1 MKLETVHKLE
11 RAIIVALNLDGWD
24 LTWTGEKFEHYD
36 AVGRTPKGKDCII
49 EFKFRKTYY
58 ETKILEKYK
67 YDELMNMPYDLVKLY
82 SVHDP
87 KGNYLYWL
95 NELDVGEPVT
105 MYLPDTT
112 MWDTKKIKK
121 QVYLLTEQQAAIF
134 DKSS

>member
-1 MKLETVHKLE
+1 M
-11 RAIIVALNLDGWD
+11 
-24 LTWTGEKFEHYD
+24 
-36 AVGRTPKGKDCII
+36 
-49 EFKFRKTYY
+49 
-58 ETKILEKYK
+58 
-67 YDELMNMPYDLVKLY
+67 KLY

>member
-1 MKLETVHKLE
+1 M
-11 RAIIVALNLDGWD
+11 I
-24 LTWTGEKFEHYD
+24 
-36 AVGRTPKGKDCII
+36 
-49 EFKFRKTYY
+49 
-58 ETKILEKYK
+58 EKYK
-67 YDELMNMPYDLVKLY
+67 FDKLIAEGCVALY
-82 SVHDP
+82 FVNDP

-95 NELDVGEPVT
+95 NKLDVGEPKT